1 MFNFKQH
8 NDTPNKIYIAIATGI
23 CISWLIVSYYII
35 K

>member
-1 MFNFKQH
+1 MPNTKDH

-23 CISWLIVSYYII
+23 SIAWFIVSYYII